1 MEQEIASFD
10 YTVTSVTVRND
21 PDGAK
26 HFEINFEGAIAGGW
40 EATTLATMQLRT
52 RDLRN
57 GRFTAVGVAYLEDG
71 KVMDAEVSGIMQ
83 TLPGHKWR
91 TRGQT
96 LTPDGRAILVQG
108 EIELATRRYTGK
120 YYSVE

>member
-10 YTVTSVTVRND
+10 YTVTSVTVRNA

-26 HFEINFEGAIAGGW
+26 HFEINFEGVIQGAW

-52 RDLRN
+52 RDLQN
-57 GRFTAVGVAYLEDG
+57 GSFTTVGVAYLRDG
-71 KVMDAEVSGIMQ
+71 KVLDAEVSGTMQ

-96 LTPDGRAILVQG
+96 LTPDGRAILVIG
-108 EIELATRRYTGK
+108 EMELATRSYKGRY
-120 YYSVE
+120 YLQP